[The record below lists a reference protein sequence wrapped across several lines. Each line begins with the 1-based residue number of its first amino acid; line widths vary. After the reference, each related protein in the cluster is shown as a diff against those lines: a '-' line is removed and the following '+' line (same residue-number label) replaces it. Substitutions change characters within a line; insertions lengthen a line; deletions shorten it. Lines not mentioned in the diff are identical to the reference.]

1 MAMEKSVFHGEA
13 MIRDFITAHY
23 DLHPTAIE
31 KLDLGSA
38 NCFKISCDGGEF
50 FLKEFQSKFDM
61 ESIKREIQV
70 CDILK
75 STIPTSV
82 FVPNKQ
88 GEVVYQENGHV
99 FHLQTYIA
107 GTVFRQHSYQPSQL
121 NQEAVMLARI
131 HQGLKNQ
138 IVLPDGFP
146 GIWFTSWKKERS
158 IQKYKAICAQNE
170 AKGHADSSAGQTIA
184 ACQRK
189 IQLLNAYDEDVTKF
203 MRLSKTN
210 SHGDY
215 NNLQIIF
222 DERERISAV
231 IDFSSAAYLPAVWEI
246 IRSYTYSAEECLH
259 GDCIDLESLCRY
271 IDAYLTVGS
280 LTLFDVVH
288 MAEFYYYS
296 LLRSTYG
303 LNAKEADLVEFGL
316 WRTRLCIYLSEH
328 YKEIG
333 EYMYKNYA
341 GQLA

>member
-1 MAMEKSVFHGEA
+1 MAMEKSVFHGKT

-23 DLHPTAIE
+23 DLHPTDIE

-38 NCFKISCDGGEF
+38 NCFKISCDEGEF

-61 ESIKREIQV
+61 ESIKREIAV

-82 FVPNKQ
+82 FVQNKQ
-88 GEVVYQENGHV
+88 GEVVCQENGHI
-99 FHLQTYIA
+99 FHLQKYIT
-107 GTVFRQHSYQPSQL
+107 GTVFQQHSYPPSKL
-121 NQEAVMLARI
+121 NQEAIMLARI

-146 GIWFTSWKKERS
+146 DIWFTSWKKDRS
-158 IQKYKAICAQNE
+158 IQKYKTICAQNE
-170 AKGHADSSAGQTIA
+170 SMRNAGSNAEQIIA

-189 IQLLNAYDEDVTKF
+189 IQLLGAYEEDVTKF

-215 NNLQIIF
+215 NNLQIFF
-222 DERERISAV
+222 DEHEQISAV
-231 IDFSSAAYLPAVWEI
+231 IDFSSAACLPTVWEI

-259 GDCIDLESLCRY
+259 GDCVDPESLCRY
-271 IDAYLTVGS
+271 IDVYLTVGA

-303 LNAKEADLVEFGL
+303 LNAKEADIVEFGL
-316 WRTRLCIYLSEH
+316 WRTKLCVYLSEH

-333 EYMYKNYA
+333 AYLYSHYA